1 MNKYDVYW
9 ARYAFE
15 DNPTNFKVRPV
26 VILDPTS
33 ILILV
38 IKVTSKPPRKNYN
51 DYELVDWSAAGLKV
65 KSTVR
70 LDKQLKINSS
80 DILNY
85 IGHLSNKDILAIEQI
100 LKNVK

>member
-15 DNPTNFKVRPV
+15 DNPTIFKVRPV

-38 IKVTSKPPRKNYN
+38 IKVTSKPLRKIIMIMN
-51 DYELVDWSAAGLKV
+51 LLIG
-65 KSTVR
+65 
-70 LDKQLKINSS
+70 QL
-80 DILNY
+80 L
-85 IGHLSNKDILAIEQI
+85 G
-100 LKNVK
+100 